1 MKTLLYIWFFGVH
14 GRYIRVMD
22 LFTNVYS
29 SINVP
34 ELIYIRLIIVILL
47 TGKGDMLSSVSYR
60 RQLKPKNLGHILP
73 LVIYDLFFMHFLMVF
88 PRLFFGTAG
97 QRNGGKNL
105 VDIIDSHYNQ
115 PAP

>member
-34 ELIYIRLIIVILL
+34 ELLYPAYNRHPVDRQRRHALKRFIPAAIKTEKFR
-47 TGKGDMLSSVSYR
+47 SYST
-60 RQLKPKNLGHILP
+60 PGHIRP
-73 LVIYDLFFMHFLMVF
+73 IFYAFFNGI
-88 PRLFFGTAG
+88 PQTFFWHGGAT
-97 QRNGGKNL
+97 QRWEEFGG
-105 VDIIDSHYNQ
+105 YYR
-115 PAP
+115 